1 MPESVEGKAVFGP
14 QAVSES
20 EATILAFDYGQIRIG
35 VAIGNTLTRSARA
48 LTVLPNTSVAI
59 RFSAIEQLLKEW
71 QPAQL
76 VVGLPCYPDGN
87 PHAMT
92 QQARRFGRQ
101 LHGRFGLPVVWID
114 ERYSTVEAQSSSAG
128 HKQMLDAEAARV
140 ILQQFFD
147 EGSTSAPQSF
157 GMHSKGGI
165 GDIT

>member
-1 MPESVEGKAVFGP
+1 MPDSVAQTQTLTDSRPLSKA
-14 QAVSES
+14 

-35 VAIGNTLTRSARA
+35 VAIGNTLTRSARP
-48 LTVLPNTSVAI
+48 LTVLSNTSVAA
-59 RFSAIEQLLKEW
+59 RFSAVERLLKEW

-92 QQARRFGRQ
+92 QNARRFGRQ

-114 ERYSTVEAQSSSAG
+114 ERYSTVEAQTALAG
-128 HKQMLDAEAARV
+128 RTDMLDAEAARV

-147 EGSTSAPQSF
+147 EASLMP
-157 GMHSKGGI
+157 SKDALGGTI
-165 GDIT
+165 

>member
-1 MPESVEGKAVFGP
+1 MFGY
-14 QAVSES
+14 QAVAES
-20 EATILAFDYGQIRIG
+20 EATILAFDYGQRRIG

-48 LTVLPNTSVAI
+48 LTVLPNTSATI

-92 QQARRFGRQ
+92 QHARRFGRQ
-101 LHGRFGLPVVWID
+101 LHGRFSLPVVWID
-114 ERYSTVEAQSSSAG
+114 ERYSTVAAQASLAG
-128 HKQMLDAEAARV
+128 RQEMLDAEAARV

-147 EGSTSAPQSF
+147 EGSTSALQSF
-157 GMHSKGGI
+157 CVHPKGGI
-165 GDIT
+165 GGIT